1 MKVKSQGD
9 QDSSGCA
16 CCATPL
22 PLSLSL
28 SLSLVSYAK
37 CSEEEKVEP
46 IRCTLLEIFELAE
59 RAEFLEIS
67 AS

>member
-22 PLSLSL
+22 PLSL

>member
-1 MKVKSQGD
+1 MIRIP
-9 QDSSGCA
+9 QDVLA
-16 CCATPL
+16 VPL
-22 PLSLSL
+22 HCLSL